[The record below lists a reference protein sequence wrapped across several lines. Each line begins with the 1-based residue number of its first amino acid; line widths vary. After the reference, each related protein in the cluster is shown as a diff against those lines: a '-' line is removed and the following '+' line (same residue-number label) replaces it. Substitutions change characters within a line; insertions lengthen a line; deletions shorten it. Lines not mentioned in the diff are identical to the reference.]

1 MKCSAMRERVEQ
13 EVRSWEK
20 HSIPMLQSR
29 SNCLEKHH
37 KCDTIGWRW
46 SDMAGSAHPLQR
58 QYSRLSRLP
67 KASAVS
73 VARASHHKA
82 ASDQCPTPSAPR
94 WFRAAALA
102 GLESERTAAR
112 LYAARAAPTHRGEP
126 AASRCNFVTQPRSD
140 PFPRAACPCSPL
152 VGRTLRSQRTSPNSQ
167 SSDDQT
173 IRRPQRLCHL
183 ARFGDGLTPS
193 EEP

>member
-1 MKCSAMRERVEQ
+1 MRGEDIEEQSARSSVSFMTRGSLMFSAVRY
-13 EVRSWEK
+13 EVFCHEKALRAGSSFLEK

-102 GLESERTAAR
+102 GLE
-112 LYAARAAPTHRGEP
+112 
-126 AASRCNFVTQPRSD
+126 
-140 PFPRAACPCSPL
+140 
-152 VGRTLRSQRTSPNSQ
+152 
-167 SSDDQT
+167 
-173 IRRPQRLCHL
+173 
-183 ARFGDGLTPS
+183 
-193 EEP
+193 